1 MLEHILP
8 ASLFGRLVIV
18 LLAGLL
24 PAQLFSSA
32 LQFQSWQQQ
41 VAQAK
46 GLHLAQH
53 IVNSVKTLE
62 SVAATER
69 PLIIRALNS
78 PRLRIFLS
86 AAPGPAQCIPASEIP
101 DYARSFH
108 DFLNDAFEQNHTFC
122 MMAADAGE
130 IPAPSA
136 VIVSQDPDYIN
147 RFQWYGRTFLV
158 ETQLQDG
165 TWLGVEHRTGSDHA
179 LSWPLRL
186 LLTLGLMM
194 TVVITLS
201 LLAVRHL
208 TRPLHLLAQAA
219 SDLGRDIE
227 QPPLAVQGP
236 LEVRRAAQAFNT
248 MKARLQRFIKDRAR
262 FLSAIS
268 HDLKTPVTRLRLRA
282 EMLDDEKIRHALIKD
297 LDEMQEMISATMDF
311 MRGAEN
317 PECAQ
322 MMDLCALLESI
333 QGDQEAMGHTVKIN
347 GDSIPPCPVRP
358 LAFKRCLENL
368 IGNGVKYGESVDIT
382 IERQED
388 DILIHIVDH
397 GPGIPEDKLETVFE
411 PFYRL
416 ESSRNRDTGG
426 NGLGL
431 SIARNIAR
439 AHGGDLLLLNSP
451 GGGLEALLSLPCLTT
466 EDRRYE
472 ETNCG
477 GEDQDV
483 PDYDDGR

>member
-1 MLEHILP
+1 ML
-8 ASLFGRLVIV
+8 
-18 LLAGLL
+18 
-24 PAQLFSSA
+24 
-32 LQFQSWQQQ
+32 
-41 VAQAK
+41 
-46 GLHLAQH
+46 
-53 IVNSVKTLE
+53 
-62 SVAATER
+62 
-69 PLIIRALNS
+69 
-78 PRLRIFLS
+78 
-86 AAPGPAQCIPASEIP
+86 
-101 DYARSFH
+101 
-108 DFLNDAFEQNHTFC
+108 
-122 MMAADAGE
+122 
-130 IPAPSA
+130 
-136 VIVSQDPDYIN
+136 
-147 RFQWYGRTFLV
+147 
-158 ETQLQDG
+158 
-165 TWLGVEHRTGSDHA
+165 
-179 LSWPLRL
+179 
-186 LLTLGLMM
+186 

-248 MKARLQRFIKDRAR
+248 MKARLQRFIRDRAR

-282 EMLDDEKIRHALIKD
+282 EMLDDEKIRHAFIKD

-317 PECAQ
+317 PESAQ

-333 QGDQEAMGHTVKIN
+333 QGDQEAMGHAVTIN

-368 IGNGVKYGESVDIT
+368 IGNGIKYGESVDIT

-451 GGGLEALLSLPCLTT
+451 GGGLEALLSLPCLNT
-466 EDRRYE
+466 EDRRYRK
-472 ETNCG
+472 TYCG
-477 GEDQDV
+477 VEDQDV
-483 PDYDDGR
+483 PDYDDGH